1 MSIFYFILKHI
12 LEVRMR
18 KANKL
23 SRRLDLKVEV
33 KNKIKKGREKDE
45 EVVKVVKKMNKWELR
60 EDEYK
65 IIRELLLNERKIYIC
80 WRIKS

>member
-1 MSIFYFILKHI
+1 MFIFYFILKHI

-45 EVVKVVKKMNKWELR
+45 KVVKVVKKMNK
-60 EDEYK
+60 
-65 IIRELLLNERKIYIC
+65 
-80 WRIKS
+80 